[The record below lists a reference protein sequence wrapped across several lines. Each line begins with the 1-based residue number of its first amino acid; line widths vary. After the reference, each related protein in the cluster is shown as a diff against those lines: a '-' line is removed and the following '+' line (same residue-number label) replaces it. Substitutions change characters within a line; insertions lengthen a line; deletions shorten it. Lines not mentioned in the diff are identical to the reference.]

1 MPAACAADLRE
12 ELLARVWGP
21 TIRAASRQDAHL
33 AEIDALEAAG
43 DLTPPD
49 EWEPC
54 EPVRDP
60 AYGPPDGLDA
70 WLADLPAELLSEYI
84 AATEDPPCPEA
95 IVAGGFPGSLAS
107 AAGSPLAGS
116 PMSCRRGRCWPVS
129 PVTHGP
135 PAWAASAT
143 MSSSGC
149 CGPPGGSPRGR
160 PRWSWRR

>member
-95 IVAGGFPGSLAS
+95 IVAGRLPRQPGVGL
-107 AAGSPLAGS
+107 
-116 PMSCRRGRCWPVS
+116 RVRRWRGR
-129 PVTHGP
+129 
-135 PAWAASAT
+135 
-143 MSSSGC
+143 
-149 CGPPGGSPRGR
+149 R
-160 PRWSWRR
+160 